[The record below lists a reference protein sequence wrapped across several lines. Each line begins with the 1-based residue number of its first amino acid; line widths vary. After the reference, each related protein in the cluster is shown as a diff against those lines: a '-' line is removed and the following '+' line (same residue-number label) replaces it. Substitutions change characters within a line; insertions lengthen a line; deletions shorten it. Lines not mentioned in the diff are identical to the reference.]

1 MAFSQLTPLFLDLN
15 MPAILDLLFLIYK
28 RPATARNLSLQLWPQ
43 EPVFTILAT
52 TRLCTLY
59 LPHKP
64 ATTAA
69 GVCCRNA
76 QHKAVW
82 IKVFNLGIIFFPSY
96 EKNFF
101 SKKFFSH

>member
-28 RPATARNLSLQLWPQ
+28 RPATTRNLSLQLWPQ

-52 TRLCTLY
+52 NRLCTLY

-69 GVCCRNA
+69 GVCCRNDPT
-76 QHKAVW
+76 QAVW
-82 IKVFNLGIIFFPSY
+82 TKVFNWGLFFPIQ
-96 EKNFF
+96 
-101 SKKFFSH
+101 